1 MAWIVFVLN
10 PGSTSTKTALFRDQ
24 TCLYQETVRHA
35 DQDLQQA
42 AQLVDQ
48 LPMRLTSIESSLES
62 AVAQNNLT
70 VHDVDAFVGRG
81 GLVKP
86 VVSGTYRISTD
97 MLDDLASSR
106 YGVHACNLGAMIAT
120 QLSRRYDKPAFI
132 VDPPTVDE
140 LGSLARYSGLPEIP
154 RLSAFHALN
163 QKIAARQAAAELG
176 LDYNTCNLIVAH
188 MGGGISIGVHQL
200 GRVVDVTHGMD
211 EGPFTPERAGSL
223 PTLPLLRL
231 MWQSGADPEQM
242 RRKLV
247 GRGGLFAYTGTVDAR
262 KVEKDAEH
270 DPRSLEVLQAMAYQI
285 AKSIASMAAVVDGQ
299 VAAIVLTGGLA
310 RSTLLTSEIKRRV
323 GFLGPLCIYPGEFE
337 MEALAQ
343 GGIRVLEGKEE
354 ALDYMR
360 D

>member
-1 MAWIVFVLN
+1 MKAGIRNMAWIVFVLN

-132 VDPPTVDE
+132 DRK
-140 LGSLARYSGLPEIP
+140 S
-154 RLSAFHALN
+154 
-163 QKIAARQAAAELG
+163 
-176 LDYNTCNLIVAH
+176 
-188 MGGGISIGVHQL
+188 
-200 GRVVDVTHGMD
+200 VV
-211 EGPFTPERAGSL
+211 
-223 PTLPLLRL
+223 
-231 MWQSGADPEQM
+231 
-242 RRKLV
+242 
-247 GRGGLFAYTGTVDAR
+247 
-262 KVEKDAEH
+262 
-270 DPRSLEVLQAMAYQI
+270 
-285 AKSIASMAAVVDGQ
+285 
-299 VAAIVLTGGLA
+299 
-310 RSTLLTSEIKRRV
+310 
-323 GFLGPLCIYPGEFE
+323 
-337 MEALAQ
+337 
-343 GGIRVLEGKEE
+343 
-354 ALDYMR
+354 
-360 D
+360 